1 MHITFH
7 GAAQTVTGSQHL
19 LGINGHHVLL
29 DCGLYQGARAEA
41 MVRNRTFLFDPARVN
56 AVVLSHAHIDHSGNL
71 PSLVKKG
78 YRGPIYATPATRDLC
93 EHMLRDSARIQES
106 DVAFY
111 NKKAAQRGEPASA
124 EALYTEEDA
133 AQTLTQFRA
142 QPLDHSFEV
151 APGVIATFY
160 EAGHILGSAMVVLEV
175 EERGRRFR
183 FAFSGDIGRFGLP
196 ILRDPTFLREVDYVI
211 MESTYGTKSHRPP
224 SEAATELRRLVQA
237 TVARGGKIIV
247 PAFAVGRTQE
257 IVYELHRM
265 IAARLIPAIPV
276 FVDSPLAVNASDV
289 FKEHAELF
297 DEETQR
303 LIRDNGDAFGFKS
316 LTYTRSVEESK
327 AINEHRGP
335 LVIISASGMA
345 ETGRILHHLKHNI
358 ENPKN
363 TILIVSWQAQHTL
376 GRRLAE
382 REPEVKIFGEW
393 YKLRAQVATINGLS
407 GHAGRDLLIEWANA
421 LKPRVKN
428 IFLVHGE
435 PESSAA
441 LAEALKA
448 EGLPGVYAPKLHETV
463 EVGG

>member
-1 MHITFH
+1 MQITFH

-19 LGINGHHVLL
+19 LGLNGHHILL

-133 AQTLTQFRA
+133 AQALTQFRA

-151 APGVIATFY
+151 APGVIATY
-160 EAGHILGSAMVVLEV
+160 SEAGHILGSAMVVLEV

-224 SEAATELRRLVQA
+224 SEAATELRRLVQE

-265 IAARLIPAIPV
+265 IAERLIPAIPV

-363 TILIVSWQAQHTL
+363 TILIVSWQAPHTL

-421 LKPRVKN
+421 LRPRVKN

-448 EGLPGVYAPKLHETV
+448 EDLPGVYAPKLHETV